1 MKITRVRR
9 RAIAVPLPKAIP
21 SAKIIMRSVDCV
33 LVYLDTDA
41 GITGE
46 GLVFTLN
53 GTRLK
58 VLDEMIASLEPLVV
72 GLEPEQGAAFFQR
85 AWNEIGFLGRTGVAV
100 IGLSAI
106 DMALW
111 DLRGKAA
118 NLNVSRLLGGLR
130 ETLPVY
136 RSNGLRLNTDI
147 DGLQEEAAGFVKQG
161 FRAVKMS
168 LGNPKIADDVARVKA
183 VREAIGPD
191 IQLMSDC
198 NQQLTAAHAIRLG
211 REIEQYRLAWI
222 EEPVP
227 SHDHAAE
234 AQIAAALD
242 TPIAS
247 GENEYTHVG
256 MLEMIKQKSADILM
270 PDMQRM
276 GGPTEMIKVAHLCE
290 AHKVPVSPHLFCEM
304 TLSLAAGMPNVLI
317 GEYIHWFEPLYSTR
331 IQINA
336 EGQAIVPKDVPGWGM
351 SFDADAVE
359 RFAYDN
365 RK

>member
-1 MKITRVRR
+1 MKITKLRR
-9 RAIAVPLPKAIP
+9 RAISVPLPKAIP
-21 SAKIIMRSVDCV
+21 SAKIIMRSIDCV
-33 LVYLDTDA
+33 LVYLDTDE
-41 GITGE
+41 GLTGE

-72 GLEPEQGAAFFQR
+72 GLEPEQGAAFFAR

-118 NLNVSRLLGGLR
+118 NLNVSRLVGSLR

-136 RSNGLRLNTDI
+136 RSNGLRLNTGI
-147 DGLQEEAAGFVKQG
+147 DDLQTEAAGFVSQG

-168 LGNPKIADDVARVKA
+168 LGNAKTADDVARVKA

-198 NQQLTAAHAIRLG
+198 NQQFNAAQAIRLG
-211 REIEQYRLAWI
+211 RAIEQYNLAWI

-234 AQIAAALD
+234 AQVAAALD

-247 GENEYTHVG
+247 GENEYTHTG
-256 MLEMIKQKSADILM
+256 MLDMLRQKSADILM

-276 GGPTEMIKVAHLCE
+276 GGPTEMIKVAHLCD
-290 AHKVPVSPHLFCEM
+290 AFKIPISPHLFCEM
-304 TLSLAAGMPNVLI
+304 TLSLAAALPGVMI

-331 IQINA
+331 IQLDDK
-336 EGQAIVPKDVPGWGM
+336 GHAIVPKDVPGWGM
-351 SFDADAVE
+351 SFDPAAVE
-359 RFAYDN
+359 RFAYDQ